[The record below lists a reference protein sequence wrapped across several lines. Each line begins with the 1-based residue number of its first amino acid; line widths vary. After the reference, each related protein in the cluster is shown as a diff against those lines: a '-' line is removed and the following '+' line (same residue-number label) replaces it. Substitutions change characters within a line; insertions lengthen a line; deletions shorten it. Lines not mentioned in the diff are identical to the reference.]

1 MDQTSRILL
10 IDDDEESRHD
20 LETVLAFI
28 GERTIPATSNYW
40 QSPAMESVNKSSDI
54 EVVIIGVCEQS
65 DLTTLLSEIH
75 EWESGAPFILIGS
88 HDISSSLDS
97 DLNAH
102 ITDRLDSELRH
113 QQLLDALHKAKLL
126 HEHFNRLRNFHGERN
141 YNMFHSLV
149 GESDAIQQVRQIMAQ
164 VAHTE
169 VLSLIHI

>member
-28 GERTIPATSNYW
+28 GEQAIPATSNYW
-40 QSPAMESVNKSSDI
+40 QSPAMESVGKSTDI

-65 DLTTLLSEIH
+65 DLTILLSEIH

-102 ITDRLDSELRH
+102 IAARLDSELRH
-113 QQLLDALHKAKLL
+113 QQLRLQLYLNNVHVIKPSFSMNILTGYGIFTVSEITICFVVSLEKVMP
-126 HEHFNRLRNFHGERN
+126 FNR
-141 YNMFHSLV
+141 
-149 GESDAIQQVRQIMAQ
+149 
-164 VAHTE
+164 
-169 VLSLIHI
+169 